1 MINFLKMNI
10 FLNLLIHMIM
20 IVDQKN
26 LNQYKNLDILFM
38 ESLKY

>member
-1 MINFLKMNI
+1 MNI

-26 LNQYKNLDILFM
+26 LNQFKSLDILFM